1 MMAQW
6 IEAVVAN
13 RTETVTLG
21 SKNSMYRFSNLG
33 IQALISEFRDFL
45 RILFEN
51 NIVRVAALPHSSQI
65 SLLNKLCYL
74 IVRCILIEVEQFHHV
89 CGSHPSLMSG
99 KF

>member
-1 MMAQW
+1 MAQR

-21 SKNSMYRFSNLG
+21 SKNSIYRFPNLG
-33 IQALISEFRDFL
+33 IQTLMSDFRDFP

-51 NIVRVAALPHSSQI
+51 NIVRVATLPHSPQI
-65 SLLNKLCYL
+65 SLLNKLCYF
-74 IVRCILIEVEQFHHV
+74 IVRCILIEVEQFHHI

>member
-33 IQALISEFRDFL
+33 IQALIS
-45 RILFEN
+45 
-51 NIVRVAALPHSSQI
+51 S
-65 SLLNKLCYL
+65 
-74 IVRCILIEVEQFHHV
+74 
-89 CGSHPSLMSG
+89 
-99 KF
+99 

>member
-45 RILFEN
+45 IFRAARIAERKEKGPADGTLSFMVVGGGLEPS
-51 NIVRVAALPHSSQI
+51 AHGFS
-65 SLLNKLCYL
+65 
-74 IVRCILIEVEQFHHV
+74 VRC
-89 CGSHPSLMSG
+89 STN
-99 KF
+99 

>member
-13 RTETVTLG
+13 RTEMVTLG

-45 RILFEN
+45 IFRAARIAKRKEKGPRGWDPV
-51 NIVRVAALPHSSQI
+51 IYGGR
-65 SLLNKLCYL
+65 
-74 IVRCILIEVEQFHHV
+74 R
-89 CGSHPSLMSG
+89 GT
-99 KF
+99 